1 MRGVVVYNGQV
12 SKRAVILVVTR
23 SFQSKDC
30 VTMKQVGHDVVTL
43 VSICRT
49 LSEIDISA
57 PCNSLCHCS
66 GRDYDPVCG
75 VDKVSYFSPC
85 HAGCTVQVKDKEKMK
100 KTNLLSIE
108 KVGTEDKAK
117 STTSGKEP
125 RLKPLSLIDLF
136 TDTAAILN

>member
-1 MRGVVVYNGQV
+1 MQISY
-12 SKRAVILVVTR
+12 RAVVLVVTR
-23 SFQSKDC
+23 SFLSKDC
-30 VTMKQVGHDVVTL
+30 VTMKQGGHDVVTL
-43 VSICRT
+43 VSIYRT

-108 KVGTEDKAK
+108 KVGTEDEAE
-117 STTSGKEP
+117 STTSGNEP
-125 RLKPLSLIDLF
+125 RLKPSFL
-136 TDTAAILN
+136 

>member
-1 MRGVVVYNGQV
+1 
-12 SKRAVILVVTR
+12 
-23 SFQSKDC
+23 
-30 VTMKQVGHDVVTL
+30 MKQGGHDVVTL
-43 VSICRT
+43 VSIYRT